1 MSQLIDEEVLEA
13 QVLWERDLEE
23 RWRAK
28 EVLKSSAASEE
39 ARRHAQDRLTL
50 APLPPPPS
58 MEWALHAKKPL
69 PSHDS
74 PGVVPA
80 ALPQPRSLQRA

>member
-1 MSQLIDEEVLEA
+1 MSQLIDEDVLEA
-13 QVLWERDLEE
+13 QLRWERDLEE
-23 RWRAK
+23 RWQAK
-28 EVLKSSAASEE
+28 ELLKTSAASEE

-58 MEWALHAKKPL
+58 MQWALHVKKPL

-80 ALPQPRSLQRA
+80 ALHQLRSRQRA